1 MKSSISR
8 ATPKIKSLVESVAE
22 GAPVAPPIAAVRPL
36 KVLELSLWHPEL
48 VRGGSQQIA
57 YETFKALQQ
66 TPGIEPTFLAS
77 VDRSVGAFYKAGA
90 RITGFDGRPGEYLF
104 LSQDYDYTW
113 HKVANPL
120 LVAAYADFLAE
131 LTPDVVHV
139 HHFMLFGIDLLTV
152 TRKVLPKAKIVFT
165 FHEFLSICAADGQ
178 MLRKTD
184 QSLCTKASSARC
196 HQCLP
201 GHGPEHYFL
210 REAWFK
216 RHLECVDVFTVP
228 SQFMIDRYVAWG
240 LPSEKMEHVTNGQPD
255 YSAGTKTLE
264 GPAPKSRNRFGFF
277 GQLVDNKGVW
287 VILEAVQKLR
297 AQGFTDFTVEIN
309 GDNLKYASEHR
320 RNQFEAFIEAEKQLP
335 PEQRVVVYNG
345 GYSVDQLGQRMSRVD
360 WCLVPSVWWEIFGL
374 VISEAWMFGKPI
386 IASNVGGPRERIR
399 HEKDGLLFNVADANA
414 LAQTMHRASTEKG
427 LWATLAG
434 GIRKLPDST
443 EMARGYLDLFV
454 NSHNEQ

>member
-1 MKSSISR
+1 MKTSKSPSANKKLAP
-8 ATPKIKSLVESVAE
+8 AT
-22 GAPVAPPIAAVRPL
+22 RPERLL
-36 KVLELSLWHPEL
+36 KVLQLSLWHPEL
-48 VRGGSQQIA
+48 VRGGAQQIA

-66 TPGIEPTFLAS
+66 TPGVEPTFLAA
-77 VDRSVGAFYKAGA
+77 VDRSVPAFYKAGA

-104 LSQDYDYTW
+104 LSQDYDYLW

-131 LTPDVVHV
+131 LQPDVVHF
-139 HHFMLFGIDLLTV
+139 HHFMLFGIDFLTV

-201 GHGPEHYFL
+201 DQGPEHYFL

-216 RHLECVDVFTVP
+216 RHLECADVYTVP
-228 SQFMIDRYVAWG
+228 SRFMIERYASWG
-240 LPSEKMEHVTNGQPD
+240 LPLEKLVHVTNGQPD
-255 YSAGTKTLE
+255 YASGAKALE

-287 VILEAVQKLR
+287 VILEAVHKLR
-297 AQGFTDFTVEIN
+297 AQGFTDFAVEIN
-309 GDNLKYASEHR
+309 GDNLKYASEKR
-320 RNQFEAFIEAEKQLP
+320 RHEFEAFLAAERLLP
-335 PEQRVVVYNG
+335 PEQQIATYNG
-345 GYSVDQLGQRMSRVD
+345 AYSVDQLEQRMSRVD

-374 VISEAWMFGKPI
+374 VISEAWMFGKPV
-386 IASNVGGPRERIR
+386 IASNVGGPQERVR
-399 HEKDGLLFNVADANA
+399 HEKDGLLFNVADSTS
-414 LAQTMHRASTEKG
+414 LAQTIQRASVEEG
-427 LWATLAG
+427 LWGSLVK
-434 GIRKLPDST
+434 GIRPIANSQA
-443 EMARGYLDLFV
+443 MAAGYLKV
-454 NSHNEQ
+454 YSGIGSGG